1 VSVTAAVAI
10 EPRVIR
16 ASSGRLRL
24 ALAGWN
30 GTAPAEVSGEL
41 AAIPGVTDARANPVT
56 RNALVSFDRAAT
68 SVDAILEGL
77 RRISWPRT
85 ARQAVTPDASETIVA
100 TPREPA
106 PSRAAEVPR
115 AAGGRVRR
123 ARIAVRGIDRDPQLA
138 RRVVERLE
146 RRPDVRRAVAS
157 MTTGRVLVEFSERVP
172 DVQDVLSELSVL
184 ELPELPGEDR
194 PAHPLDPA
202 PLIQSSTRLIGSVLG
217 LGLIAA
223 RRAAHR
229 AGPPVA
235 SGAPAVA
242 AGVIGVAEGLPFV
255 RSALRDAFGRDRA
268 QLLLGGASIVSLTLS
283 GSPLGLAVSGAS
295 ALRMWTEVR
304 ARRAAWEEY
313 ERRLEDAARAEPG
326 AVVRLEAGDRVPLK
340 GRVIEGA
347 GTAVGRDGLPDA
359 IYPGVELGAGARVLG
374 GPFTIE
380 LEDGRPFVPQPRAAP
395 PPPSLLDRYMQL
407 VSPLSLA
414 YAGLTVALTRSIR
427 RGFTALLLV
436 NPRAAL
442 IGAEA
447 ADAGASARVLRAGV
461 TVVGTRPERVVR
473 RPDTLLLDG
482 PRTLTDGF
490 EASRIV
496 PLAGGDAAALG
507 SLAAAVASEAG
518 SPWGPALR
526 AAAGARGNDGRIE
539 RAHASAEVDG
549 VRYELGPA
557 DEAELGDDPVAERA
571 RERGDEP
578 LVLRDAASGRALA
591 SVHVRPRL
599 APDVRAL
606 VRECRRRGV
615 ELALREHGDRRA
627 AHAIARRAE
636 VPLVL
641 DAGLVELV
649 HERQRGG
656 ALVAVLSDD
665 PHAAEA
671 FEACDLAIGLTSGRS
686 ARFPARADLLA
697 PDLAA
702 VAAIVEAGARRDE
715 SVAAAVGLSATA
727 NVAGAA
733 WGLRGDPDLVRA
745 SHATYVGALAAIG
758 VSWLRLRGGGRS
770 RSLTARLVDPRPE
783 RWGRQSPADVL
794 AAAHSRPEGLTA
806 REVEQ
811 RHGRLALGRERNAL
825 VAAALD
831 QIRSPLTGIL
841 AAGAGLSL
849 ALGAIGD
856 VAMIAAVIA
865 ANAAV
870 GAWQERQ
877 AGKAAE
883 ALQRMGA
890 VTARVVRDGEV
901 ATVAADDVVR
911 GDVIVLAPGDRVVAD
926 ARLLEVDALEVDEA
940 PLTGESL
947 PVAKFV
953 DDGPDAAR
961 VVLEGSD
968 VTVGSGRAVVVAVGA
983 GTRLGATAAALAL
996 YETRESPLGERLN
1009 RLFRQGLPLI
1019 AGGGVLVTLA
1029 GILSGGAPLAQV
1041 ALGASIAIAAVPEGL
1056 PLLAGVAEA
1065 AAARRLSRRGAL
1077 VRRLGA
1083 VEALGR
1089 VDVACC
1095 DKTGTLTQGR
1105 LALRLL
1111 ATPDES
1117 ADFPGSLTPAL
1128 QEVLR
1133 VAAQASPHPEAA
1145 DAAAHPTDVAV
1156 VEAAERAGLGHE
1168 VREARTQEAPFEPT
1182 RSFHAA
1188 RIDGRL
1194 CVKGAPEVVVERC
1207 TRVRSGGVER
1217 ELDDEGRARL
1227 LATADRLAERG
1238 LRVLMVAEGGAETPL
1253 EDPEDLVAIGFVGI
1267 ADPLRPG
1274 VRAAIERCREAGVR
1288 LVMLTGDHPATARAI
1303 AQEAGIAASDDEI
1316 LTGEDLAE
1324 LQNGEIDVRLE
1335 HATVVARITPLD
1347 KVRIVESLQRR
1358 GHTVAMT
1365 GDGVNDAPAL
1375 RLADVGVAMGAGGTE
1390 VARQAADMVLADDDF
1405 ATLVDALVEG
1415 RAFWRN
1421 IRRSLG
1427 LLLGGN
1433 LGELGLMAS
1442 ASLLGR
1448 RAPLTTRQILA
1459 VNLATDVLPA
1469 LAVAVQPPAH
1479 RTLSE
1484 LAREGTA
1491 ELDAPLREEV
1501 LRRGSATALPALAA
1515 YLTAGRLSAP
1525 GQTVAFASIVATQ
1538 LAQTLDAGRSQ
1549 RTLSRSVLA
1558 AVAGSSALL
1567 AAALTLPPLQAF
1579 LGLAGPT
1586 PIGTALILSAAGGA
1600 VLLARLLPGPPTSGA
1615 GPREARPRL
1624 ALARG

>member
-1 VSVTAAVAI
+1 MTAAAAI

-16 ASSGRLRL
+16 ASSGRLRI

-30 GTAPAEVSGEL
+30 GAAPAAVNGEL
-41 AAIPGVTDARANPVT
+41 AAMPGVTSAEANPVT
-56 RNALVSFDRAAT
+56 GNALVRFDRAAT
-68 SVDAILEGL
+68 SVDALLADL

-85 ARQAVTPDASETIVA
+85 VRRGVTRDSSEALVASPSE
-100 TPREPA
+100 RA
-106 PSRAAEVPR
+106 PSRAGGAPR
-115 AAGGRVRR
+115 GHTGHLSR

-157 MTTGRVLVEFSERVP
+157 TTTGRVLVEFCGRVP

-184 ELPELPGEDR
+184 ELPALPDEDR

-202 PLIQSSTRLIGSVLG
+202 PLIQSTARLIGSALG
-217 LGLIAA
+217 LGLIAV

-229 AGPPVA
+229 PGPPIE
-235 SGAPAVA
+235 GRAPAVA
-242 AGVIGVAEGLPFV
+242 AGAIGIAEGLPFV

-268 QLLLGGASIVSLTLS
+268 QLLLAGCSIVSLTLS
-283 GSPLGLAVSGAS
+283 GSPLGLAVNAAS

-313 ERRLEDAARAEPG
+313 ERRLEDAARGEPG
-326 AVVRLEAGDRVPLK
+326 AVVRLEAGDRVPLH
-340 GRVIEGA
+340 GLVLEGA
-347 GTAVGRDGLPDA
+347 GTAVGVDGLPDA
-359 IYPGVELGAGARVLG
+359 IYPGTELPAGARVLG

-380 LEDGRPFVPQPRAAP
+380 LDDGRPFTPQPRAAP
-395 PPPSLLDRYMQL
+395 PPRSPLDRYMRL

-414 YAGLTVALTRSIR
+414 YAGLTVALTRSLG

-473 RPDTLLLDG
+473 RPDTLVLDG

-507 SLAAAVASEAG
+507 TLAAAVASAAG
-518 SPWGPALR
+518 SPWGAALR
-526 AAAGARGNDGRIE
+526 AGSGTRGRDGRIE
-539 RAHASAEVDG
+539 RTHASAEVDG

-557 DEAELGDDPVAERA
+557 DAAGLDEHPVAARA
-571 RERGDEP
+571 RERGDEA
-578 LVLRDAASGRALA
+578 LVLREAATGRALA
-591 SVHVRPRL
+591 SVHIRPRL
-599 APDVRAL
+599 ASGVRAL
-606 VRECRRRGV
+606 VRECRDRKV
-615 ELALREHGDRRA
+615 ELALREHGERRA
-627 AHAIARRAE
+627 AQAVARRADI
-636 VPLVL
+636 PLVL
-641 DAGLVELV
+641 DADLVELV
-649 HERQRGG
+649 RERQRAG

-665 PHAAEA
+665 PNAAEA
-671 FEACDLAIGLTSGRS
+671 FEACDLAVGLTSGRS

-702 VAAIVEAGARRDE
+702 VAAIVEAGARHDE
-715 SVAAAVGLSATA
+715 SVAAAVALSAAA

-733 WGLRGDPDLVRA
+733 WGLRGPPRLVRA
-745 SHATYVGALAAIG
+745 SHATYIGALAAIG
-758 VSWLRLRGGGRS
+758 VGWVRLRGGGRS

-783 RWGRQSPADVL
+783 RWGRQTPAEVL
-794 AAAHSRPEGLTA
+794 AAVRSRPAGLTE

-811 RHGRLALGRERNAL
+811 RRGRRALGRERNVL

-849 ALGAIGD
+849 ALGEVGD

-883 ALQRMGA
+883 TLQRMGA

-901 ATVAADDVVR
+901 VTVPAEDVVR
-911 GDVIVLAPGDRVVAD
+911 GDVLVLASGDGVVAD
-926 ARLLEVDALEVDEA
+926 ARLLEADGLEADEA
-940 PLTGESL
+940 ALTGESL

-968 VTVGSGRAVVVAVGA
+968 VTVGGGRAVVVAVGS

-996 YETRESPLGERLN
+996 HETRESPLGDRLN

-1019 AGGGVLVTLA
+1019 AGGGVLVALA
-1029 GILSGGAPLAQV
+1029 GIVSGGAPLAQV

-1065 AAARRLSRRGAL
+1065 AVARRLSRRGAL

-1117 ADFPGSLTPAL
+1117 ADFPGPLTPAL
-1128 QEVLR
+1128 RDVLR

-1145 DAAAHPTDVAV
+1145 DASAHPTDVAV
-1156 VEAAERAGLGHE
+1156 VEAAERAGLGD
-1168 VREARTQEAPFEPT
+1168 EARAARTEEAPFDPT
-1182 RSFHAA
+1182 RSLHAA
-1188 RIDGRL
+1188 RINGRL

-1207 TRVRSGGVER
+1207 TRVRTGGAER
-1217 ELDDEGRARL
+1217 ELDDDGRAQL
-1227 LATADRLAERG
+1227 LAVADRLAERG
-1238 LRVLMVAEGGAETPL
+1238 LRVLMVAEGGAEARL
-1253 EDPEDLVAIGFVGI
+1253 EDPDGLVAIGFVGI

-1324 LQNGEIDVRLE
+1324 LQNGELDVRLE

-1375 RLADVGVAMGAGGTE
+1375 RLADVGVAMGSGGTE
-1390 VARQAADMVLADDDF
+1390 VARQAADVVLADDDF

-1433 LGELGLMAS
+1433 LGELGLVAS
-1442 ASLLGR
+1442 ATVLGR

-1469 LAVAVQPPAH
+1469 LAVAVQPPEH

-1491 ELDAPLREEV
+1491 ELDAPLREEI
-1501 LRRGSATALPALAA
+1501 LRRGTATALPALAG
-1515 YLTAGRLSAP
+1515 YLTAGGLGAP

-1538 LAQTLDAGRSQ
+1538 LAQTLDLGLAQG
-1549 RTLSRSVLA
+1549 TLSRSVLA
-1558 AVAGSSALL
+1558 AVAGSGALL
-1567 AAALTLPPLQAF
+1567 AATLSVPPLQAF
-1579 LGLAGPT
+1579 LGLAAPT
-1586 PIGTALILSAAGGA
+1586 PFGAALILSAAGGA
-1600 VLLARLLPGPPTSGA
+1600 VLLARLLPGARTGGA
-1615 GPREARPRL
+1615 RPAEVRPRL
-1624 ALARG
+1624 ELVRG